1 MKPANV
7 STLTAQQIID
17 FLKLEALPVEGGL
30 FRQNWR
36 SSELIPASA
45 LPERYMGEKP
55 FGTAIYALLTDETNS
70 FSAMHKLPTD
80 EVYHFYLGDPIEM
93 LQLHPDGSS
102 KRVILGQDL
111 LNGQHVQYVARRNI
125 WQGFRLI
132 PGGAWALIG
141 TTMAPGFTV
150 TDFILGERQELLARF
165 PTEQELI
172 CALTRP
178 EHPGGRIREA

>member
-1 MKPANV
+1 MKA
-7 STLTAQQIID
+7 TLPSAPTAQQIID

-36 SSELIPASA
+36 SSEIIPASA
-45 LPERYMGEKP
+45 LPVRYIGEKP
-55 FGTAIYALLTDETNS
+55 FGTAIYALLTNEADS

-93 LQLHPDGSS
+93 LQLYPDGSS
-102 KRVILGQDL
+102 QRVILGQDL
-111 LNGQHVQYVARRNI
+111 LNGQQIQYVARRDI
-125 WQGFRLI
+125 WQGFHLV
-132 PGGAWALIG
+132 PGGSWALIG

-150 TDFILGERQELLARF
+150 TDFILAERQVLLERYPA
-165 PTEQELI
+165 EQELI
-172 CALTRP
+172 RALTRP

>member
-1 MKPANV
+1 MNLSST

-36 SSELIPASA
+36 SSEIIPASA
-45 LPERYMGEKP
+45 LPERYIGEKP
-55 FGTAIYALLTDETNS
+55 FGTAIYALLTDDADS

-102 KRVILGQDL
+102 KRTILGQDL
-111 LNGQHVQYVARRNI
+111 LNGQQLQYVARRDI
-125 WQGFRLI
+125 WQGFRLV
-132 PGGAWALIG
+132 PGGAWGLIG

-150 TDFILGERQELLARF
+150 TDFILGERHALLDSYPAER
-165 PTEQELI
+165 ELI
-172 CALTRP
+172 YTLTRP